1 MCEDKIVDSM
11 INFEDERDV
20 NRVNSDDIR
29 NLMPKKYIDFSKAI
43 KDLGGK
49 LLYIKS
55 GSTGHTFKGVY
66 PSNPE
71 PNYAVVIVVYP
82 KRKLWRYV

>member
-1 MCEDKIVDSM
+1 
-11 INFEDERDV
+11 
-20 NRVNSDDIR
+20 
-29 NLMPKKYIDFSKAI
+29 MPKKYLDFSKAI

-66 PSNPE
+66 PL
-71 PNYAVVIVVYP
+71 PNSQKINQIM
-82 KRKLWRYV
+82 L